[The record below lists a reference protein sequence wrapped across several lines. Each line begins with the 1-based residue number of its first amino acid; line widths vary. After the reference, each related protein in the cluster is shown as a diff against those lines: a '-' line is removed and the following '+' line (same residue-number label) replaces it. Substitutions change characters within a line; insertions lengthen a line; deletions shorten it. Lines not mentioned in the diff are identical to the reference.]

1 MKKYLLVIFLSILF
15 VRPAFS
21 RVKVEI
27 IPEDYT
33 INPGLQYKIT
43 QGINF
48 LHHYY
53 GQIFYYSNNFRIRI
67 RIFGNPT
74 KYRNYKQKHTKTSR
88 HYPGMF
94 IYRSSGLKEAII
106 NGTRPENKMLST
118 LFHESSHAF
127 LIGKNKRTPAWLN
140 EGLAEYFETM
150 NINEG
155 KIEIQPQ
162 SRKDDTLKGLL
173 KRKRLKS
180 LQSIVELS
188 DKEFQSRR
196 ARGYQATGSIA
207 WSLIFYL
214 MSSEQ
219 NQSVVKSLL
228 EKFKSDNGLSSVVA
242 LDESYP
248 GKLESLEKDWR
259 IFLSKPLSIQ
269 VYSFP

>member
-1 MKKYLLVIFLSILF
+1 MKIFFSIFFLSILF
-15 VRPAFS
+15 VKPAFS
-21 RVKVEI
+21 SVKAEI
-27 IPEDYT
+27 ITEDYRIT
-33 INPGLQYKIT
+33 PRLQYKIT

-53 GQIFYYSNNFRIRI
+53 GQIFNYKNNFRIRI

-74 KYRNYKQKHTKTSR
+74 KYKNYKQKHTKTTR

-94 IYRSSGLKEAII
+94 LSRSSGLREAII
-106 NGTRPENKMLST
+106 NGTRPENKILAT
-118 LFHESSHAF
+118 LFHESTHAF
-127 LIGKNKRTPAWLN
+127 LMEKIRRIPAWLN

-150 NINEG
+150 KINKG
-155 KIEIQPQ
+155 KIVIAPQ
-162 SRKDDTLKGLL
+162 AWKAKKLKGLL

-180 LQSIVELS
+180 LRSVVELS
-188 DKEFQSRR
+188 DSEFQSKR

-214 MSSEQ
+214 MSSDQ

-228 EKFKSDNGLSSVVA
+228 ERFESNNSLSSAVA

-248 GKLESLEKDWR
+248 GNLESLEKNWR

-269 VYSFP
+269 VYTFP